1 MARKF
6 QLIGIFYAVLAVI
19 LGAFGAHA
27 LKTVLTADQIATFET
42 GVRYQFLHGLALLV
56 LSLFMSQN
64 AHSKWIQRAGL
75 FMSLGVVLFSG
86 SIYIL
91 ATKTLFPFTV
101 GNWIGPITPIGGL
114 CFILAWIS
122 WAIAVIRG

>member
-6 QLIGIFYAVLAVI
+6 QLIGIFYAGLAVI

-64 AHSKWIQRAGL
+64 AHSKWIKRAGL